1 MKIQVLNELGQE
13 LAKAEGEERVSL
25 FFEGTYKEGASIEF
39 SGLAPEH
46 FYVFSPDAA
55 IAPSLVFVKTE
66 AFAYEIPFGEKKTG
80 IAENAFSGSRH
91 LAFIRRAEAFEW
103 SGIRNLALNPAD
115 QHGKVEVYPHASAN
129 VETRG
134 EAVFAAR
141 NAIDGVICQNS
152 HGEWPFE
159 SWGINRDSNAELSLD
174 FGRQVD
180 IFEIRLYTRA
190 DFPHDNWWI
199 QGTLSFSDGG
209 SRTFPME
216 KRMDS
221 PHVLRFGTEKTP
233 GLRAISWLKLGKL
246 IPSQDPSPFP
256 ALTQIEVIGNEHRP
270 L

>member
-1 MKIQVLNELGQE
+1 MKIQVQNEMGQE

-25 FFEGTYKEGASIEF
+25 FFEGAYQEGMHIVV
-39 SGLAPEH
+39 SGLSPEH

-55 IAPSLVFVKTE
+55 IAPSLVFVRAE
-66 AFAYEIPFGEKKTG
+66 AFTYEIPFGEKKTG
-80 IAENAFSGSRH
+80 IAENAFSGNRH
-91 LAFIRRAEAFEW
+91 LAAIRTAEAFEW

-115 QHGKVEVYPHASAN
+115 QHGEVKVYPHATAN

-159 SWGINRDSNAELSLD
+159 SWGINRDPNAELTVD
-174 FGRQVD
+174 FGRMVD
-180 IFEIRLYTRA
+180 ICEIRLYTRA

-199 QGTLSFSDGG
+199 QGTLSFSSGA
-209 SRTFPME
+209 SMTFPMD
-216 KRMDS
+216 KKTDT
-221 PHVLRFGTEKTP
+221 PHVLQFGTNEAP
-233 GLRAISWLKLGKL
+233 GLSGISWLKLGKL

-256 ALTQIEVIGNEHRP
+256 ALTQIEVMGREHRP